1 MAFLYALSLEA
12 AIIMVIRMVW
22 ILMAFGAA
30 LATSLTNVLAKIGIK
45 DINSDF
51 ATAYRTFVVLVAAA
65 LFCVA
70 TGSFLSFP
78 SLDWKNYLFLALSG
92 LATGFSWLCYYKAL
106 QLGNINQVAP
116 IDKSSFILSSILFLI
131 FFFDDTT
138 KGGDPLTIGMLFLS
152 MALMLIGTLLMI
164 ERKKDVLRKE
174 GNRWVLFAFFSA
186 VFAALTSFFVKLG
199 LQGTSSSLGTFLRTG
214 VVLAFSL
221 LIVFSRHEFP
231 KLKTITKR
239 NWIFLTLSGLATGI
253 AWFLEYAAL
262 NYQGSN
268 PVAITSIEKFSIAL
282 TMLFSFFILK
292 EKFTKKM
299 LLGLLLLLSAIGVMV
314 AFAL

>member
-1 MAFLYALSLEA
+1 
-12 AIIMVIRMVW
+12 MVW
-22 ILMAFGAA
+22 ILMALGAA
-30 LATSLTNVLAKIGIK
+30 LATSLTNILAKIGIK

-51 ATAYRTFVVLVAAA
+51 ATAFRTLVVLVCAAI
-65 LFCVA
+65 FCAA

-78 SLDWKNYLFLALSG
+78 ELTWQNYLFLALSG

-138 KGGDPLTIGMLFLS
+138 KGGNPLTIGMLFLS
-152 MALMLIGTLLMI
+152 MALMLSGTLLMI
-164 ERKKDVLRKE
+164 QKKKGVEAKE
-174 GNRWVLFAFFSA
+174 GNKWILFAVLSA

-199 LQGTSSSLGTFLRTG
+199 LQGTPSSLGTFLRTC
-214 VVLAFSL
+214 VVLVFAS
-221 LIVFSRHEFP
+221 LIVLSRHEFP
-231 KLKTITKR
+231 NLKTISKR
-239 NWIFLTLSGLATGI
+239 NWIFLTLSGIMTGF

-268 PVAITSIEKFSIAL
+268 PVAVTSIEKFSIAL
-282 TMLFSFFILK
+282 TMLFSFVILK

-299 LLGLLLLLSAIGVMV
+299 LIGLFLLLSGIAVIV